1 VIQGMQAKRREW
13 QFLRLT
19 LIIITSVL
27 PLMIIM
33 VGFSTTPFIYAQT
46 NNVTNSSST
55 NTTSTGK
62 IFPPDAMPYNMTY
75 GEWSAKWW
83 QWILSIPTENNP
95 LNDDN
100 GRNCAVEQSGPVWFL
115 VGTTGGLIERT
126 CTIPS
131 GSAILIPA
139 INGEC
144 SYAEY
149 PSFRSE
155 SELRSC
161 AITQMDKATQLKA
174 RIDGVDVTD
183 LNTYRFQSPLFNL
196 TLPENNI
203 FGLPAGTTQAVA
215 DGFWILLEPL
225 TAGNH
230 DIQFGG
236 GLVDVST
243 TGTVNFATEAV
254 YHITIPDTAATA
266 QQPSNTTT
274 TTIAITITDP

>member
-1 VIQGMQAKRREW
+1 VIQGMQAIRGKW

-19 LIIITSVL
+19 LVIRTSVL
-27 PLMIIM
+27 PLVIIIIM
-33 VGFSTTPFIYAQT
+33 VGISTTPFIYAQT
-46 NNVTNSSST
+46 NNASNSSST
-55 NTTSTGK
+55 NTASTGK
-62 IFPPDAMPYNMTY
+62 IFPPDTMPYNMTY

-126 CTIPS
+126 CTIPG
-131 GSAILIPA
+131 GSAILIPV

-149 PSFRSE
+149 PSFGSE

-203 FGLPAGTTQAVA
+203 FGLPAGTTEAVA

-230 DIQFGG
+230 EIQFGG

-254 YHITIPDTAATA
+254 YHITIPDTSATTE
-266 QQPSNTTT
+266 QPSNTTT
-274 TTIAITITDP
+274 AITTTGT

>member
-1 VIQGMQAKRREW
+1 MQAEKGQW
-13 QFLRLT
+13 QFLALM
-19 LIIITSVL
+19 IIITTVL

-33 VGFSTTPFIYAQT
+33 IGISTISFIYAQT
-46 NNVTNSSST
+46 NNATSGSSST
-55 NTTSTGK
+55 NTIGTGK

-95 LNDDN
+95 LNDDS
-100 GRNCAVEQSGPVWFL
+100 GRNCAVEQTGPVWFL
-115 VGTTGGLIERT
+115 VGTTGGLAERT
-126 CTIPS
+126 CPVPAGRAIMIPV
-131 GSAILIPA
+131 L
-139 INGEC
+139 NGEC

-161 AITQMDKATQLKA
+161 AATQMDKATQLKA

-183 LNTYRFQSPLFNL
+183 LNSYRFQSPLFNL

-225 TAGNH
+225 PAGNH
-230 DIQFGG
+230 EIQFGG

-243 TGTVNFATEAV
+243 AGTVNFATEAV
-254 YHITIPDTAATA
+254 YHITISDTAT
-266 QQPSNTTT
+266 STE
-274 TTIAITITDP
+274 